1 MDRDEAGR
9 LLRAVMIRFAR
20 RSRAELA
27 QLMGQVEVYSV
38 EGAGGV
44 AYQIEV
50 DAHWDGEPGGTI
62 RVLGS
67 IEDGGFRSSFRPMTD
82 GFLVDA
88 AGAIEMA
95 DLEKPG

>member
-1 MDRDEAGR
+1 VDRDEAAR
-9 LLRAVMIRFAR
+9 LLRGEMTRLAR

-27 QLMGQVEVYSV
+27 QLIGQVEAYSV

-44 AYQIEV
+44 SYQIEV

-67 IEDGGFRSSFRPMTD
+67 IDDGGFRSSFSPTTD
-82 GFLVDA
+82 GFLMDIEGVVD
-88 AGAIEMA
+88 MA
-95 DLEKPG
+95 ELEASG